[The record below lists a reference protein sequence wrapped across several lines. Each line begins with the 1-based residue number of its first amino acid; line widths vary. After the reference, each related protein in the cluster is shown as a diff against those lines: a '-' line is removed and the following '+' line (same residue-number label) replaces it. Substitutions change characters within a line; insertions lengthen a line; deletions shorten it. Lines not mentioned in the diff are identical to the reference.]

1 MSHRVYFTR
10 AKEEGN
16 LWIERKKEDKQS
28 LSGEE
33 ARDFYQSLLQETDGE
48 KPKEG
53 VTATTRRVR
62 RRAGTVMITAHN
74 LNAVLHGLK
83 LSSSIQFFNIDRTD
97 TLI

>member
-33 ARDFYQSLLQETDGE
+33 ARDFYQSLLQET
-48 KPKEG
+48 EG

-83 LSSSIQFFNIDRTD
+83 LSSSIQFFNIDN
-97 TLI
+97 